1 MNRWAPFEWI
11 VALRFLRQGRAQTV
25 FIMTGIAIGV
35 GVIVF
40 MSAMLA
46 SLQANFVT
54 RTLTS
59 QAHIQILP
67 PEELPRPLR
76 VSTAVVVQA
85 PVIQRP
91 VQRQRSIDQWQ
102 TIVSEVHSYSEV
114 TNVTPTVSTSALAL
128 RGDASRSITITGI
141 EPAVY
146 FRIVRLPDYIVSG
159 EPRLSTEEII
169 IGSELA
175 RELGVS
181 VADKLSVT
189 TAGNTTRLLTVSG
202 VFDLGNKGA
211 NQRST
216 FVALRTAQTLANLA
230 GGVTSIDITVRDL
243 FAADSVAAQLAA
255 VTGMQAD
262 SWISTNAQLFSTL
275 SAQEMSFVTIELFVA
290 LSVAFGIASVLSVT
304 VIQRSQ
310 EIGILRAMGTSQRQ
324 VLGVFLLQGALLGL
338 AGALV
343 GAAVGSGSLKLFHD
357 LVRLPD
363 GSELFPFAVKP
374 VLLLLTVLLATVT
387 GVLAASL
394 PALNASRLDPV
405 VAIRG

>member
-1 MNRWAPFEWI
+1 
-11 VALRFLRQGRAQTV
+11 
-25 FIMTGIAIGV
+25 
-35 GVIVF
+35 VI
-40 MSAMLA
+40 
-46 SLQANFVT
+46 
-54 RTLTS
+54 
-59 QAHIQILP
+59 H
-67 PEELPRPLR
+67 
-76 VSTAVVVQA
+76 
-85 PVIQRP
+85 RP
-91 VQRQRSIDQWQ
+91 VQRQRSVDQWQ
-102 TIVSEVHSYSEV
+102 TIVSEVHSYSDV

-128 RGDASRSITITGI
+128 RGDASRTITITGI

-181 VADKLSVT
+181 VADKLSVA

-202 VFDLGNKGA
+202 IFDRGNKGA

-262 SWISTNAQLFSTL
+262 SWLSTHAQLFSTL
-275 SAQEMSFVTIELFVA
+275 SAQEMSFVTIELVVA

-310 EIGILRAMGTSQRQ
+310 EIGILRGMGTSLCAVSQPQ
-324 VLGVFLLQGALLGL
+324 TPSLQAE
-338 AGALV
+338 LV
-343 GAAVGSGSLKLFHD
+343 SARASHAARPTMAPIS
-357 LVRLPD
+357 
-363 GSELFPFAVKP
+363 AV
-374 VLLLLTVLLATVT
+374 
-387 GVLAASL
+387 AASRSGN
-394 PALNASRLDPV
+394 PARRYPASQS
-405 VAIRG
+405 